1 VIGAAWTVARRE
13 LAAFF
18 YSPIAYGIATIVL
31 LLNGVFFYIYLT
43 HPAVDGDLKQ
53 TIQFFYGGFLF
64 YWFLALLIPPILTM
78 RLFAEEKRS
87 GTIEMLM
94 TAPVTDAAVVLGKY
108 AGVLAYYAALW
119 VPTLLYFFL
128 VQAVGPAG
136 PNGNP
141 DFGLVASC
149 LLGTLLVGALFLSIG
164 LFASACTSNQV
175 LAAAAGLVLNLL
187 LFFLPLLAT
196 LAIRPA
202 TKELLE
208 RFSIYEIVFSG
219 FLTGLVDTA
228 HVVYFVSL
236 AGFFLFLTVRVVE
249 ARKWK

>member
-1 VIGAAWTVARRE
+1 MIGAAWTVARRE

-43 HPAVDGDLKQ
+43 HPAVDGDLRQ
-53 TIQFFYGGFLF
+53 AIPFFYGGFLF
-64 YWFLALLIPPILTM
+64 YWFLALLVPPLLTM

-119 VPTLLYFFL
+119 VPTLLYFLL
-128 VQAVGPAG
+128 VAILGG
-136 PNGNP
+136 EP

-149 LLGTLLVGALFLSIG
+149 LLGTLLTGALFLSIG

-219 FLTGLVDTA
+219 FLMGLVDTA

-236 AGFFLFLTVRVVE
+236 AGFFLFLTVRIVE

>member
-1 VIGAAWTVARRE
+1 MIATAWTVARRE

-31 LLNGVFFYIYLT
+31 LLNGVFFYIYLS

-53 TIQFFYGGFLF
+53 TIPFFYGGFLF
-64 YWFLALLIPPILTM
+64 YWFLALLVPPILTM

-119 VPTLLYFFL
+119 LPSLLYFLL
-128 VQAVGPAG
+128 VRALGG
-136 PNGNP
+136 EP